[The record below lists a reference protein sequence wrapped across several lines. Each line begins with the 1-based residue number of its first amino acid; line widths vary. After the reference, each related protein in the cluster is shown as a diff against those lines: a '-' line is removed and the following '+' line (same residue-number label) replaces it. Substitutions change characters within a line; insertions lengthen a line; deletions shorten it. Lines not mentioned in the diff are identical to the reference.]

1 MKNILIPTD
10 FSLRS
15 LSYVHSIVAQH
26 PYEPVNIILMHALQM
41 PDSLFDLI
49 TYTRN
54 SRHLELISND
64 FQDGCEII
72 RNKYSTA
79 IHQLKIEFF
88 HGNTRAALRNFLLAQ
103 NIDLI
108 IQPADHDFNAPS
120 KRSYDPEK
128 LIAKCNYP
136 KMKIQLQ
143 RQPLVTGKSTIS
155 ALLLATE

>member
-10 FSLRS
+10 FSIRS

-26 PYEPVNIILMHALQM
+26 PAERVNVILMHALQM

-54 SRHLELISND
+54 SRHVELISSD

-72 RNKYSTA
+72 RNKYSSA

-88 HGNTRAALRNFLLAQ
+88 HGSTRVALRNFLLAQ

-108 IQPADHDFNAPS
+108 IQPVDHEFIPPS
-120 KRSYDPEK
+120 KRSYNPER
-128 LIAKCNYP
+128 LISRCGYP

-143 RQPLVTGKSTIS
+143 RKRYVADQSTIS